1 MLFRSIPHV
10 GAGTSLAIMDAWTL
24 ADAIEGSKEGLPDRL
39 GEWDAARRAETSGVM
54 DFGRDLGRYLQ
65 FDGADWTTW
74 TEEDFD
80 RWWTGL
86 LGGRRMYFE
95 SS

>member
-1 MLFRSIPHV
+1 
-10 GAGTSLAIMDAWTL
+10 
-24 ADAIEGSKEGLPDRL
+24 
-39 GEWDAARRAETSGVM
+39 M